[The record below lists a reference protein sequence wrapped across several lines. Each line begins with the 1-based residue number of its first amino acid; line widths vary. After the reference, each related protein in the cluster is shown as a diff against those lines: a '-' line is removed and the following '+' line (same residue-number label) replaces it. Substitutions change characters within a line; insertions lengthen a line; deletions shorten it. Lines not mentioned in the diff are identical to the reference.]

1 MRRLSRLFI
10 ALSAVSCAF
19 VQADDSVVETIEVK
33 GDFRSQ
39 QLNKIPGSIAVFTDA
54 DMQRQNA
61 QHLDDLLQQAA
72 NLNFSAGA
80 SRGRFL
86 QVRGVGERSEFV
98 DSINPSVGVLIDGI
112 DYSILGVSSLFD
124 LEQVEVFRG
133 PEATRFG
140 ANAMAGMLNLQSR
153 RADFDP
159 SGELAATF
167 ANYDSLQLSAAYGLG
182 LTDKLAFRLTVDHQQ
197 SDGFIDNN
205 YLQRDDTN
213 NIDETTAKLALRY
226 LATEQLTL
234 DWVTHWRDLDNGYDA
249 FSLDRNRTTL
259 SDQPGQDQQRSQG
272 SMLSADYSGFGFA
285 RLFSQLSYLNADTD
299 YGFDEDWSYDGIHP
313 DGYSTTDR
321 YLRDRSHWSAEQ
333 RLVSSTDRH
342 WVAGWYHSQQ
352 KTDLERQYWDWDAW
366 APAQFFSHF
375 ERKNSALFGELS
387 LALASDLELTLGG
400 RAERYQDQYSDS
412 KGITRQDDD
421 WMFGGKASLSYQLSD
436 RASLYGLVSQGYKAG
451 GVNGEAL
458 GKADATGSAALADYL
473 RERASFAPETLLNTE
488 FGVKA
493 SNAEQTLVSRVAL
506 FAMWRDDMQVNS
518 WVTRDQMFI
527 GFIDNAASGRN
538 YGLELESRYQF
549 RPDWTLYG
557 TLGLLRSEI
566 RGFITEEGVDKTGR
580 DQAHAPDYQ
589 YQLGSEWL
597 LTERWSLNL
606 ALQSKAAF
614 YYSDS
619 HDAKSDQMHLVN
631 LRLQYQLDQW
641 QFALWSRNA
650 LNEDYGV
657 RGFYFGNDP
666 RDGYAEHTYE
676 QLGEPRRLGV
686 SARYQF

>member
-1 MRRLSRLFI
+1 MRRLSHLFI
-10 ALSAVSCAF
+10 ALSAVSCVF

-39 QLNKIPGSIAVFTDA
+39 PLNKIPGSIAVFTDA
-54 DMQRQNA
+54 EIQRQNA

-98 DSINPSVGVLIDGI
+98 DSINPSVGVLIDGM
-112 DYSILGVSSLFD
+112 DYSVLGGSSLFD

-153 RADFDP
+153 RADFEP
-159 SGELAATF
+159 SGELAATI
-167 ANYDSLQLSAAYGLG
+167 ANYDSLQLSAAYGQG
-182 LTDKLAFRLTVDHQQ
+182 LTDRLAFRLAVDHQQ
-197 SDGFIDNN
+197 SDGFINN
-205 YLQRDDTN
+205 TYLQRDDTN
-213 NIDETTAKLALRY
+213 NIDETTAKLAFRY

-234 DWVTHWRDLDNGYDA
+234 DWVNHIRDLNNGYDA

-259 SDQPGQDQQRSQG
+259 SDQPGQDQQRSKG
-272 SMLSADYSGFGFA
+272 SMLSADYTGLRVG
-285 RLFSQLSYLNADTD
+285 RLHSQLSYISADTD
-299 YGFDEDWSYDGIHP
+299 YGFDEDWSYEGIHP

-321 YLRDRSHWSAEQ
+321 YLRERSLWSAEQ
-333 RLVSSTDRH
+333 RLVSSGDH
-342 WVAGWYHSQQ
+342 QWVAGWYHSQQ
-352 KTDLERQYWDWDAW
+352 RADLERQFWDWDVW
-366 APAQFFSHF
+366 APAQFSSHF

-412 KGITRQDDD
+412 KGVTRQDDD

-538 YGLELESRYQF
+538 YGLELESRYQA

-557 TLGLLRSEI
+557 TLGLLKSEI
-566 RGFITEEGVDKTGR
+566 RGFVTEAGLDKTGR
-580 DQAHAPDYQ
+580 DQAHAPGYQ
-589 YQLGSEWL
+589 YQLGSEWQL
-597 LTERWSLNL
+597 AADWSLNL
-606 ALQSKAAF
+606 AVQSKAAF

-619 HDAKSDQMHLVN
+619 HDARSEQMHLLN
-631 LRLQYQLDQW
+631 LRLQYQLEQW
-641 QFALWSRNA
+641 QFALWCRNA
-650 LNEDYGV
+650 LDEDYGV

-666 RDGYAEHTYE
+666 RDGYTEHSYE
-676 QLGEPRRLGV
+676 QLGEPRRIGL